1 MGSNEKRTGLGL
13 LDVVQ
18 IIFIVLRCIGVIDW
32 KWWQVLIPLWINLAL
47 IVVVAFVEWI
57 KW

>member
-32 KWWQVLIPLWINLAL
+32 KWWQVLLPLWINLAL